1 MSRPS
6 HPALRLLSLNVNG
19 LHAVAKRRHLFAML
33 QQQSWDIVC
42 LQETHHPDG
51 NMAEE
56 WCRAGA
62 GPGLPWRGQTFWHAG
77 TSASRG
83 VAVLIREGALVEN
96 VQVGYRDA
104 QGRILRVDC
113 TSAPKP
119 SPCSPSTRRTPL
131 GRTSPLSSRPR

>member
-6 HPALRLLSLNVNG
+6 HPALRLLSYLSLNVNG
-19 LHAVAKRRHLFAML
+19 LHAVAKRRHLFAIL

-62 GPGLPWRGQTFWHAG
+62 FFFFLLE
-77 TSASRG
+77 S
-83 VAVLIREGALVEN
+83 
-96 VQVGYRDA
+96 
-104 QGRILRVDC
+104 
-113 TSAPKP
+113 
-119 SPCSPSTRRTPL
+119 
-131 GRTSPLSSRPR
+131 